1 MIWVESIKRPNA
13 PRPRHRSCE
22 SRKAPGITRTIV
34 TDTVTAETSM
44 EWNIHDARGKSLKI
58 EVTAPRLKPSK
69 NIGGGQT
76 SESFSGWKVPSTI
89 Q

>member
-1 MIWVESIKRPNA
+1 
-13 PRPRHRSCE
+13 
-22 SRKAPGITRTIV
+22 
-34 TDTVTAETSM
+34 M

>member
-1 MIWVESIKRPNA
+1 M
-13 PRPRHRSCE
+13 
-22 SRKAPGITRTIV
+22 TRTSV

-44 EWNIHDARGKSLKI
+44 EWNIHDARGSSLKI
-58 EVTAPRLKPSK
+58 EVTAAKLKPSK
-69 NIGGGQT
+69 NRGGGQA